1 VAHLSSAPKY
11 GARIKQQVNQVVTV
25 RLLWIFSIVNPPQQ
39 RFLRKRIVPLSTKK
53 SPSAVSGTKDRLLKT
68 ALTLFS
74 EKGYAGVSVN
84 DIVAGAKVNKRM
96 VYHYFDNKEHLYQE
110 ALSYAYIGLSQF
122 EQETIGAAKSL
133 EKVVKRL
140 VKVYFEFPRIHPEF
154 TQLML
159 WENLNKGDGI
169 RGSRMRLSK
178 DAVVDRLSAAIER
191 DADGILWRK
200 DLEATQLLITI
211 IGICQVYASHRY
223 TLSQSLHVNLASPA
237 VIKRGIAN
245 AEHYLLAGMR
255 PS

>member
-1 VAHLSSAPKY
+1 MPRSAKNPTSPINSTKE
-11 GARIKQQVNQVVTV
+11 
-25 RLLWIFSIVNPPQQ
+25 RLL
-39 RFLRKRIVPLSTKK
+39 R
-53 SPSAVSGTKDRLLKT
+53 T
-68 ALTLFS
+68 ATTLFS
-74 EKGYAGVSVN
+74 EKGYDGVSVN
-84 DIVAGAKVNKRM
+84 DIVTGAKVNKRM

-110 ALSYAYIGLSQF
+110 ALSYAYVGLGQF
-122 EQETIGAAKSL
+122 EQDTIGAAKSL
-133 EKVVKRL
+133 EAVVKRL

-169 RGSRMRLSK
+169 RSSRMRLSK
-178 DAVVDRLSAAIER
+178 DAVVDRLAAAIER
-191 DADGILWRK
+191 DADGIHWRN

-245 AEHYLLAGMR
+245 AEHFLLAGMR